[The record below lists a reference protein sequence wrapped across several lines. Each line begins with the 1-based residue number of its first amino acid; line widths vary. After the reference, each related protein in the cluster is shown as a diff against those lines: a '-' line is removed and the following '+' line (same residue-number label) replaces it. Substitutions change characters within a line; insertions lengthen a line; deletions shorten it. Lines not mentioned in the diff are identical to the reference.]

1 MSVLREYGVEKWER
15 ECPRVQLAAL
25 KLADGNLEALKK
37 QISTAKRDFRDVLAP
52 AEYPEY
58 MRWGMFQVPKMPVR
72 EQQRI
77 IDSDWKQ
84 YKEWLQK

>member
-1 MSVLREYGVEKWER
+1 MSVLEEYGGEKWER

-25 KLADGNLEALKK
+25 KLADGKLEVLKK

-58 MRWGMFQVPKMPVR
+58 MRRGMFKVSKMPIH
-72 EQQRI
+72 EQQLV
-77 IDSDWKQ
+77 IDSDLKQ
-84 YKEWLQK
+84 